1 MSTATTYEHDAP
13 EMAERDNYTATYSPQ
28 DNKLRLYSA
37 SRLDP
42 DTYAQAK
49 RLGFKYAPKQGF
61 FVAPM
66 WTPAREDWLLK
77 LAGCIEDED
86 STTEERAAERA
97 ARFEGYSEKRGT
109 EAERAVSAVRSITEH
124 IPFGQPILVGHH
136 SERRARKDAERIE
149 NGMRKAVNLWE
160 TSEYW
165 QRRARASLAH
175 ARYAERPDVRY
186 RRIKKLEASKRK
198 HERSR
203 DGQQK
208 ALKLW
213 SQPDITYEKALA
225 IADSESLFGI
235 YTSFEFPLA
244 RYPRDHTPYEG
255 SRSVWSALESG
266 IIDEK
271 KAVALMVPRLERGI
285 AWDNRWIAH
294 YENRVAYERAM
305 LGEDTGTEA
314 KGAAIL
320 PFQQMDMQPG
330 GTVQISRSHSR
341 GELLSILRVN
351 KKNGIINSLTVVSR
365 WGRYAVA
372 IEEVTEYTPPT
383 EESAAAVKK
392 ATVQPPIVNIPGEG
406 YKHMTKAQWA
416 KIHKDYKGTEKVRAN
431 DEHGAYRYRK
441 AMWSEDGRTCYGP
454 VFLSDQKE
462 IPLPPPSAEK
472 TDLSALMP
480 RAAASP
486 APVPAPAASET
497 DTPPAADDYEA
508 PGMAEEIKNL
518 KGQLKE
524 GVQIAVADQLFPTPA
539 HIVEQMIDYADIQPD
554 SRILE
559 PSAGTGAILDG
570 LAQHGVDLHNVEAV
584 ELNYTLAAALREK
597 YPYVSQGDFLQYG
610 TSAAAGFD
618 RILMNPPF
626 KNGID
631 IKHIEHAYSLLN
643 PGGVLVAICAN
654 GPRQQD
660 RLRPMAEESG
670 GGYEVLPPNTFDGT
684 GVNTAMV
691 HIYK

>member
-13 EMAERDNYTATYSPQ
+13 EMTEQDNFTATYSPQ
-28 DNKLRLYSA
+28 DNKLRLYSV
-37 SRLDP
+37 SRLAP

-97 ARFEGYSEKRGT
+97 ARFEDYSEKRGT

-149 NGMRKAVNLWE
+149 NGIRKAVNLWE

-175 ARYAERPDVRY
+175 ARYTERPDVRY

-225 IADSESLFGI
+225 IANSESLFGI

-255 SRSVWSALESG
+255 SRSVWSALDTG

-294 YENRVAYERAM
+294 YENRIAYERAM

-341 GELLSILRVN
+341 GEVLSILRVN
-351 KKNGIINSLTVVSR
+351 KKEGVISSLTVVSR
-365 WGRYAVA
+365 WGRYSVA

-383 EESAAAVKK
+383 EESAAAAKK
-392 ATVQPPIVNIPGEG
+392 ATAQPPLVNFPGEG
-406 YKHMTKAQWA
+406 YKHMTKAEWS
-416 KIHKDYKGTEKVRAN
+416 KIHKDYKGTEKVRAT

-441 AMWSEDGRTCYGP
+441 AMWYEDGRSCYGP
-454 VFLSDQKE
+454 VFITDQKE
-462 IPLPPPSAEK
+462 IPLPPPSEK
-472 TDLSALMP
+472 PDLSALAP
-480 RAAASP
+480 RKAD
-486 APVPAPAASET
+486 APNPAPATPET
-497 DTPPAADDYEA
+497 DAPPAADDHEA
-508 PGMAEEIKNL
+508 PGMVEEIKNL

-524 GVQIAVADQLFPTPA
+524 GVKIAVADQLFPTPP
-539 HIVEQMIDYADIQPD
+539 HIVQQMINLADIQPD

-570 LAQHGVDLHNVEAV
+570 LAQHGVDLLNVEAV
-584 ELNYTLAAALREK
+584 ELNHALADALREK
-597 YPYVSQGDFLQYG
+597 YPYASQGDFLQYG